1 MKSYSI
7 GHFIDVDGI
16 SSQAVLGRSN
26 ARRGIETVHID
37 ITYRDP
43 IAALRQATPEQG
55 EIVRFFDF
63 GYGPVLE
70 TPEALGEFK
79 RIASQGDLEIYDHHK
94 GWPRESEV
102 YQFARRVVVPRDWD
116 DLSKKCTTQILYWFF
131 GMRDNVSEM
140 LSYIANASDFGDD
153 SVYKSLT
160 DYTKQLEVALRGA
173 NNGVTNLS
181 PLDMIQW
188 FKQFPEDV
196 PLQSGNKLFESEELW
211 WHQPFLDSAEEYT
224 VRAIYAKE
232 ETKRS
237 AQIVGIQ
244 VPIGITV
251 AVIGFADR
259 ILYMKDGVEVLKEVH
274 PDFPIYACVYSNG
287 SITFSRGTGEVDM
300 SRFGRAFGGGGRE
313 LGSGGFIPNEWM
325 TEPQE
330 EVTKRIKSKLEETL
344 ANIS

>member
-140 LSYIANASDFGDD
+140 LSYIANASDFGYD

-211 WHQPFLDSAEEYT
+211 WPQPFLDSAEEYT

-237 AQIVGIQ
+237 AQIVGIE
-244 VPIGITV
+244 VP
-251 AVIGFADR
+251 
-259 ILYMKDGVEVLKEVH
+259 